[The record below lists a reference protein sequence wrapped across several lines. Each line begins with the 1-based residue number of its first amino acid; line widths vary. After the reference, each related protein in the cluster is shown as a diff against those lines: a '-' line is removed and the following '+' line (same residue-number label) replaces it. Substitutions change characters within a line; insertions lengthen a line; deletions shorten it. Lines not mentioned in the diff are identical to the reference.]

1 MVQKCQHCGQAFVL
15 SLFMPECE
23 AFSLSNLELSGV
35 FIMIF
40 NQNKSLNRAIIIQEK
55 IDENYK

>member
-1 MVQKCQHCGQAFVL
+1 
-15 SLFMPECE
+15 MPECE
-23 AFSLSNLELSGV
+23 AFSMSNLELNGV

-40 NQNKSLNRAIIIQEK
+40 NQNKSLNIAIIIQEK